1 MRKQHFIVVL
11 LFAIVAIAF
20 SSRPFYATTWAGTS
34 SNQMV
39 TRAALLDA
47 VNNGVFTANTTI
59 PNDLRLVTRE
69 MAQSYVNIQAI
80 TGRSMNQLV
89 PKSAFV
95 SATVY
100 YLQPMYGK
108 CVGGDGAAPLAG
120 YPSSSDALTAGTTG
134 VEGEIYLDVNRP
146 PQVGDRVYNRWWNY
160 YDNVPIIGSDDGIC
174 GGGSY
179 GYWVFVPSLNGAI
192 RVTAISGI
200 GSQYVLEIVYPSGT
214 TNVTICLAVDI
225 VGNTAAVQ
233 AIATANV
240 STNVTINWGYDINGG
255 GSQIG
260 TPFTINSGSYTSN
273 VININ
278 NGSTINSMTV
288 SISDFSPSSHGTQ
301 NYVSGGQCY

>member
-1 MRKQHFIVVL
+1 MKKQQFLVVL
-11 LFAIVAIAF
+11 LFALAALAL
-20 SSRPFYATTWAGTS
+20 SSKPRYATTWAGTA
-34 SNQMV
+34 SNEMV
-39 TRAALLDA
+39 TMAALLDA

-59 PNDLRLVTRE
+59 PNSIECVTRE
-69 MAQSYVNIQAI
+69 QAQQFVNIEPI
-80 TGRSMNQLV
+80 TSRAMNQLV
-89 PKSAFV
+89 EKSLFTA
-95 SATVY
+95 AVY
-100 YLQPMYGK
+100 YYPFTAYGK
-108 CVGGDGAAPLAG
+108 CLSSLSGPARLEGFNSSASALADYSTGTFVNLYALVNRNLQIGDEVFA
-120 YPSSSDALTAGTTG
+120 SSPTAG
-134 VEGEIYLDVNRP
+134 VFPAVVNW
-146 PQVGDRVYNRWWNY
+146 GDLCTNT
-160 YDNVPIIGSDDGIC
+160 
-174 GGGSY
+174 
-179 GYWVFVPSLNGAI
+179 GYWIYVSSLNAAVQ
-192 RVTAISGI
+192 VTNTNS
-200 GSQYVLEIVYPSGT
+200 SRQYVIDIVYPSGT

-260 TPFTINSGSYTSN
+260 TPFTINSGSNTSN